1 MMNTNTNI
9 STLRS
14 LGGANAT
21 NALKWASTPDSKD
34 AGTPNP
40 TDAFVAGQPAQGG
53 NAPAPAAPAAPAGP
67 VVATIAPHS
76 VGNEA
81 AKTAAANA
89 SFDIKGM
96 QQLLDGPH
104 AAAKEKIRHI
114 FDSPM
119 FTHVQGLRKEDYREQ
134 VLSWC
139 KELARNGMGSLA
151 FPTSVGGSAD
161 MGANIAAFET
171 MAHFDL
177 SLAIKFGVQ
186 MGLWGGSVY
195 NLGTE
200 KHHKKY
206 LPGVMSLDTPGCF
219 AMTETGHGSN
229 VAGLETVAKYDKAT
243 DSFIINSTTPG
254 ARKDYIGGAAKH
266 AKFATVFTQ
275 LEVNG
280 QNEGVHAIIVPIRD
294 EKGNSMP
301 GVGIDDC
308 GEKKGLNGVD
318 NGRLFFTNVS
328 VPRDNLLDK
337 YGGVNEQGE
346 YKSAIENKN
355 KRFFTMI
362 GTLITGRVSI
372 GASANSTAKNGL
384 TTAIRYAEQRKQFG
398 EPETS
403 LLDYQ
408 AHQARLLPR
417 LAKTFALDFAIK
429 DLIESYVHVTDDTR
443 RQVGD
448 VAGGLKAA
456 ASWHA
461 IDTLQECRE
470 ACGAQ
475 GYLYENRF
483 AQMQADVDI
492 FSTFEGDNT
501 ILSQMIAKGGLDE
514 LGKQAKEKGPVG
526 MAIKVATDAIA
537 HAWEK
542 NPIQKRR
549 TNPEHLK
556 GAEFQADAFAYREEV
571 SLMEAAQ
578 KMRGLIK
585 KGVDKGQAVNLCQK
599 DLLAAGKA
607 RIDRGILSSFQ
618 KHVAEC
624 KDEKLKAVLDRLC
637 DLYALSTIEENK
649 GWFLEHGYMSG
660 SKSAAVSDQ
669 VTKLAAEIRP
679 DAVALVDSFGIPDK
693 CLAAPIAFG
702 KNPA

>member
-1 MMNTNTNI
+1 MMNTNNNLT
-9 STLRS
+9 TLRS
-14 LGGANAT
+14 LGGVNAA
-21 NALKWASTPDSKD
+21 NALKWAQSPTASTKD
-34 AGTPNP
+34 TPMNP
-40 TDAFVAGQPAQGG
+40 SDAFVAGGTQQSASK
-53 NAPAPAAPAAPAGP
+53 APGATPAAAATPN
-67 VVATIAPHS
+67 IAVYH
-76 VGNEA
+76 VGDDAVKEA
-81 AKTAAANA
+81 ASKA

-96 QQLLDGPH
+96 QELLDGPH
-104 AAAKEKIRHI
+104 AAAKEKIRNI
-114 FDSPM
+114 FDAPM
-119 FTHVQGLRKEDYREQ
+119 FSHVQGLRKEDYREQ
-134 VLSWC
+134 VMGWC

-151 FPTSVGGSAD
+151 FPESVGGSAD

-195 NLGTE
+195 TLGTD
-200 KHHKKY
+200 KHHQKY
-206 LPGVMSLDTPGCF
+206 LPGVMSMDTPGCF

-229 VAGLETVAKYDKAT
+229 VAGLETVAKFDKAS
-243 DSFIINSTTPG
+243 DSFVINSTTPG

-294 EKGNSMP
+294 DKGNVLP
-301 GVGIDDC
+301 GVQIDDC

-337 YGGVNEQGE
+337 YGGVNAEGNYE
-346 YKSAIENKN
+346 SPIENKN
-355 KRFFTMI
+355 KRFFTQI

-398 EPETS
+398 EPEQK
-403 LLDYQ
+403 LMDYQ
-408 AHQARLLPR
+408 AHQLRLIPR
-417 LAKTFALDFAIK
+417 LAKTYALDFAIK
-429 DLIESYVHVTDDTR
+429 DLIESYVNVTDESR
-443 RQVGD
+443 RSVGD

-475 GYLYENRF
+475 GYLTENRF

-492 FSTFEGDNT
+492 FATFEGDNT

-514 LGKQAKEKGPVG
+514 LGKTAKEKGPIG
-526 MAIKVATDAIA
+526 MAIKVATDAIS
-537 HAWEK
+537 HGWEK

-549 TNPEHLK
+549 TSPDHLK
-556 GAEFQADAFAYREEV
+556 GAEFQKDAFEYREEV
-571 SLMEAAQ
+571 ALMEAAQ
-578 KMRGLIK
+578 KIRGLIK
-585 KGVDKGQAVNLCQK
+585 KGVDKGQAVGQCQK
-599 DLLAAGKA
+599 ELLIAGQA
-607 RIDRGILSSFQ
+607 RIDRGILHSFQ
-618 KHVAEC
+618 NAVANC
-624 KDEKLKAVLDRLC
+624 QDENLKKTLDKLC
-637 DLYALSTIEENK
+637 DLYALSTIEQNK
-649 GWFLEHGYMSG
+649 GWFLEHGYISAG
-660 SKSAAVSDQ
+660 KSAAVSDQ
-669 VTKLAAEIRP
+669 VTELCAAIRP

>member
-1 MMNTNTNI
+1 MMNTNNSI

-14 LGGANAT
+14 LGGATAT

-34 AGTPNP
+34 ASTPNP
-40 TDAFVAGQPAQGG
+40 TDAFVAGQQTQSSS
-53 NAPAPAAPAAPAGP
+53 APAPAAPAAP

-81 AKTAAANA
+81 AKKAAANA

-151 FPTSVGGSAD
+151 FPKSVGGSAD
-161 MGANIAAFET
+161 MGGNIAAFET

-195 NLGTE
+195 NLGTD
-200 KHHKKY
+200 KHHQKF
-206 LPGVMSLDTPGCF
+206 LPGIMSLDTPGCF

-346 YKSAIENKN
+346 YHSPIENKN
-355 KRFFTMI
+355 KRFFTQI

-408 AHQARLLPR
+408 AHQLRLLPR
-417 LAKTFALDFAIK
+417 LAKTYALDFAIK

-456 ASWHA
+456 SSWHA

-501 ILSQMIAKGGLDE
+501 ILTQMIAKGGLDE
-514 LGKQAKEKGPVG
+514 LSKQAKEKGPVG
-526 MAIKVATDAIA
+526 MAIKVATDAIG

-542 NPIQKRR
+542 NPVQKRR
-549 TNPEHLK
+549 TAPEHLK
-556 GAEFQADAFAYREEV
+556 GAEFQADAFEYREEV
-571 SLMEAAQ
+571 ALMEAAQ
-578 KMRGLIK
+578 KMRSLIK
-585 KGVDKGQAVNLCQK
+585 KGMDKGEAVNQCQK
-599 DLLAAGKA
+599 ELLIAGKA

-624 KDEKLKAVLDRLC
+624 KDESLKQVLDRLC

-649 GWFLEHGYMSG
+649 GWYLEHGYLSG

-669 VTKLAAEIRP
+669 VTALAAELRP

>member
-1 MMNTNTNI
+1 MMNTNNSL

-14 LGGANAT
+14 LGGANAA
-21 NALKWASTPDSKD
+21 NAIKWASTPNAKD
-34 AGTPNP
+34 ASASNP
-40 TDAFVAGQPAQGG
+40 TDAFVAGQQ
-53 NAPAPAAPAAPAGP
+53 APSAPAAPAAP
-67 VVATIAPHS
+67 VVQAIAPHS
-76 VGNEA
+76 IGDEA
-81 AKTAAANA
+81 QKTAAANA
-89 SFDIKGM
+89 SFDIKAM
-96 QQLLDGPH
+96 QALLDGPH
-104 AAAKEKIRHI
+104 AASKEKIRNI
-114 FDSPM
+114 FDAPM
-119 FTHVQGLRKEDYREQ
+119 FNHVQGLKKEDYREQ
-134 VLSWC
+134 VMGWC
-139 KELARNGMGSLA
+139 KELARNEMGSMA
-151 FPTSVGGSAD
+151 FPKSVGGSAD
-161 MGANIAAFET
+161 MGGNIAAFET

-186 MGLWGGSVY
+186 MGLWGGSIY
-195 NLGTE
+195 NLGTD
-200 KHHKKY
+200 KHHQKY
-206 LPGVMSLDTPGCF
+206 LPGVMSLETPGCF

-229 VAGLETVAKYDKAT
+229 VAGLETVAKFDKAT

-294 EKGNSMP
+294 DKGNSLP
-301 GVGIDDC
+301 GVSIGDC

-318 NGRLFFTNVS
+318 NGRLFFENVS

-337 YGGVNEQGE
+337 YGGVNADGV
-346 YKSAIENKN
+346 YTSPIENKN
-355 KRFFTMI
+355 KRFFTQI

-398 EPETS
+398 EPEQK

-408 AHQARLLPR
+408 AHQLRLIPR
-417 LAKTFALDFAIK
+417 LAKTYALDFAIK

-443 RQVGD
+443 RSVGD

-475 GYLYENRF
+475 GYMAENRF

-492 FSTFEGDNT
+492 FATFEGDNT

-514 LGKQAKEKGPVG
+514 LSKTAKEKGPVG
-526 MAIKVATDAIA
+526 MAVKVATDAIS
-537 HAWEK
+537 HAWDK

-549 TNPEHLK
+549 TSPDHLK
-556 GAEFQADAFAYREEV
+556 GAEFQKAAFEYREEV
-571 SLMEAAQ
+571 AMMEVAS
-578 KMRGLIK
+578 KMRSLIK
-585 KGVDKGQAVNLCQK
+585 KGVDKGQAVNQCQK
-599 DLLAAGKA
+599 EMLIAGQA
-607 RIDRGILSSFQ
+607 RIDRGILHSFQ
-618 KHVAEC
+618 NAVANC
-624 KDEKLKAVLDRLC
+624 QDENLKKTLDKMC

-649 GWFLEHGYMSG
+649 GWYLEKGYLSG
-660 SKSAAVSDQ
+660 GKTEAIGEQ
-669 VTKLAAEIRP
+669 VTALCAEIRP
-679 DAVALVDSFGIPDK
+679 DAVALVDAFAIPEK
-693 CLAAPIAFG
+693 CLSAPIAFG